1 MLKLKLYKN
10 DNEIK
15 KLYKKHFGSELEIND
30 KIMIYGLYDND
41 KLVGYIIYKIINRK
55 TVKIDWLYAP
65 GYGKVFMKRM
75 EHKFRKDKI
84 NKILLNVS
92 IDPEEN
98 KNIVM
103 KRINYYVSLQYKVYD
118 IKFRKINGPLLYME
132 KLL

>member
-1 MLKLKLYKN
+1 MLKLKLYKD

-15 KLYKKHFGSELEIND
+15 KLYKIHFGSKLETDD
-30 KIMIYGLYDND
+30 KNMIYGLYDDD
-41 KLVGYIIYKIINRK
+41 KLVAYMIYNLLNHK
-55 TVKIDWLYAP
+55 TVKIDWIYAP

-75 EHKFRKDKI
+75 ESKFRKDKI

-92 IDPEEN
+92 IDPKEN
-98 KNIVM
+98 KNTVM
-103 KRINYYVSLQYKVYD
+103 KRINYYVSLRYKVYD